1 MGPLRLVGYVRE
13 STAAS
18 DMDSAYA
25 QSDRIRRAATDG
37 GHALLAVCQDV
48 PRPGVEQTRDGYL
61 ALLGVVDAGQVDG
74 VVVSSLSALSAD
86 MMMQE
91 IMLWDIRGRGV
102 AVLSADPGEVG
113 ALAHPP
119 TDRSRTM
126 MREILARLDDYRTS
140 LGRTAPPV
148 AVEAPPS
155 DVTIELVPAKR
166 KKSRS

>member
-1 MGPLRLVGYVRE
+1 LRLVGYVRE
-13 STAAS
+13 STASS

-25 QSDRIRRAATDG
+25 QSEQIRRAATDG

-61 ALLGVVDAGQVDG
+61 ALLGVVDAGQVEG
-74 VVVSSLSALSAD
+74 VVVASLRALSAD

-91 IMLWDIRGRGV
+91 IMLWDLRGRGV
-102 AVLSADPGEVG
+102 AVLSADAAEVG
-113 ALAHPP
+113 ALAQPP
-119 TDRSRTM
+119 EDRSRMM
-126 MREILARLDDYRTS
+126 MREILARLDEFRKD

-148 AVEAPPS
+148 AVEEPPS